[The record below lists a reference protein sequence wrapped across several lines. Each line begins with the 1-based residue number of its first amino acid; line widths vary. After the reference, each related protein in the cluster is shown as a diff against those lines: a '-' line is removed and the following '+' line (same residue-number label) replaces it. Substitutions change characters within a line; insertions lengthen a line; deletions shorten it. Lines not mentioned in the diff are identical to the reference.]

1 MLKERSSK
9 NGWIKQNLVIK
20 VYQPIQ
26 TPFLESPCRFKK
38 RILPEVVHNTSII
51 NTNIDK
57 DKNNEKIFKNIKIL
71 YTNVDQLNEGKKTEL
86 KEIIRQYKPLIIA
99 ICEIKPKKNN
109 K

>member
-1 MLKERSSK
+1 MDKAKPRNQGLPTNSNSIFGESVAIQKTDTAWSSSQYL
-9 NGWIKQNLVIK
+9 I
-20 VYQPIQ
+20 
-26 TPFLESPCRFKK
+26 
-38 RILPEVVHNTSII
+38 II

>member
-1 MLKERSSK
+1 MCIRD
-9 NGWIKQNLVIK
+9 
-20 VYQPIQ
+20 
-26 TPFLESPCRFKK
+26 R
-38 RILPEVVHNTSII
+38 PEVVHNTSII

-86 KEIIRQYKPLIIA
+86 KEIIRQYKPLIIT